1 MNSTQTP
8 SPAIGLYGGS
18 FDPIHLGHLLV
29 AQAAQEELQ
38 LARLFFLP
46 AAQSPFKPQQPPT
59 AAADRLRLLRLALAG
74 HQAYEVDDQ
83 EIRRGG
89 ISYTIDTVR
98 DYLARYPGHDLYYL
112 IGADH
117 VPTLPKWRE
126 ACALAEALT
135 FLVIPRP
142 GANLDPPVAGPF
154 RFRML
159 SGFPLR
165 VSSSEIRERVRS
177 GKSIRHLVPEAVV
190 ESIRN
195 NRLYL

>member
-1 MNSTQTP
+1 MKPTP
-8 SPAIGLYGGS
+8 IQSPAIALYGGS

-38 LARLFFLP
+38 LSRLFFLP

-74 HQAYEVDDQ
+74 HQGYEVDDQ

-89 ISYTIDTVR
+89 ISYSIDTVR
-98 DYLARYPGHDLYYL
+98 NYLARYPGHDLYYL

-126 ACALAEALT
+126 AAALAEAIT

-142 GANLDPPVAGPF
+142 GASLDLPSGGPF
-154 RFRML
+154 RFRVL

-165 VSSSEIRERVRS
+165 VSSSEIRERVRG
-177 GKSIRHLVPEAVV
+177 GKSIRHLVPDPVEEA
-190 ESIRN
+190 IRN
-195 NRLYL
+195 KRLYL